1 MSNLTRREITLALL
15 EAAGEDGVTTQQFL
29 TKGAGGRFS
38 SRIHELRNEGY
49 IIEGR
54 VTPTNGKRRRV
65 NGFTYTLL
73 GFDKTRAARNK
84 EVAR

>member
-1 MSNLTRREITLALL
+1 MNNLTRKEITLSLL
-15 EAAGEDGVTTQQFL
+15 EAAGENGVKTQDFL
-29 TKGAGGRFS
+29 VKGAGSRFGA
-38 SRIHELRNEGY
+38 RIKELRDEGY

-84 EVAR
+84 EVTR